1 MQTSI
6 DIIDSI
12 VICKGS
18 LGYYAYLRFADKFYD
33 KDYASDS
40 LETLHHHIDNYL
52 FKTFRIKTR

>member
-12 VICKGS
+12 VICRGNA
-18 LGYYAYLRFADKFYD
+18 GYYAYLRFADKFYD
-33 KDYASDS
+33 KDIANDN
-40 LETLHHHIDNYL
+40 LEMLHHAVDNYL